1 VNLQALL
8 DDRGVEGWLHA
19 VDLDSGAET
28 GLGADE
34 LVVSASVFK
43 VPVLVELCRQWSA
56 GALSPTQRVH
66 LPAGELLTDGPTGYS
81 VTLDDVDVSL
91 RDLALS
97 MMSVSDNRA
106 TDVIMG
112 MLGLDEINA
121 TMQRLGHRDTV
132 LVGDCNE
139 LFRTIAED
147 LGVDIGAEAD
157 IETAELVQRMRT
169 VRATTPAATTHTTPR
184 ETTALFAQLWRDEIL
199 DPAACAEARR
209 ILGLQVWPHRL
220 GSGFPEAGV
229 QISAKTG
236 TIGHRRN
243 EAGVIEYSDGGRFAV
258 AVFVSSPH
266 DGSRDPVADAAIGA
280 LARAAVDSLH

>member
-1 VNLQALL
+1 MNFQALL
-8 DDRGVEGWLHA
+8 DERGLEGWLHA

-28 GLGADE
+28 GFGADE

-43 VPVLVELCRQWSA
+43 VPVLVELCRQWSV
-56 GALSPTQRVH
+56 GALVPTQRVR
-66 LPAGELLTDGPTGYS
+66 LPADDLLTEGPTGYS

-112 MLGLDEINA
+112 MLGLDAINA

-132 LVGDCNE
+132 LVGDCNA
-139 LFRTIAED
+139 LFRTIEED
-147 LGVDIGAEAD
+147 LGQDSGGA
-157 IETAELVQRMRT
+157 AELEPAELTRRMRT
-169 VRATTPAATTHTTPR
+169 VRALTPAATTHTTPR
-184 ETTALFAQLWRDEIL
+184 ETTTLFAQLWRDEIL

-236 TIGHRRN
+236 TLGHRRN
-243 EAGVIEYSDGGRFAV
+243 EAGVVEYPDGRRFAV
-258 AVFVSSPH
+258 AVFVGSSH
-266 DGSRDPVADAAIGA
+266 DGSRDPVADAAIGT
-280 LARAAVDSLH
+280 LARATVDSLR